1 LTNALQALG
10 PRQVALLISLKPK
23 YAHGILT
30 GAKTVE
36 LRRRAPH
43 TEPGALVCLYSTS
56 PERALVGT
64 ARVRAIQT
72 GTPAEIWNSFADQC
86 MLGRQT
92 FDDYFQDADQAV
104 AIVLDRPL
112 QLSEPLP
119 LHEMRE
125 RFGVSPP
132 QSWRYLPSSL
142 YEYVSADTLLASAQT
157 GFVGVP
163 MGKLLKD
170 VADLAYF
177 IRNSL
182 FSAVHKAWSVD
193 EPGRRPGSERV

>member
-1 LTNALQALG
+1 MTNAVQEPG
-10 PRQVALLISLKPK
+10 QGALLISLKPR

-36 LRRRAPH
+36 LRRRGPR

-56 PERALVGT
+56 PEKALVGT
-64 ARVRAIQT
+64 ARVRAIHT
-72 GTPAEIWNSFADQC
+72 GTPAEIWNSFADEC
-86 MLGRQT
+86 MLGRQC

-104 AIVLDRPL
+104 AISLHQPL
-112 QLSEPLP
+112 QLSAPLP

-132 QSWRYLPSSL
+132 QSWRYLPSCL
-142 YEYVSADTLLASAQT
+142 HEYVSADTLMASSPT
-157 GFVGVP
+157 GIVGVP

-170 VADLAYF
+170 MTDLACF
-177 IRNSL
+177 IRDSL
-182 FSAVHKAWSVD
+182 FSAVPKSWSVD
-193 EPGRRPGSERV
+193 EPGCSPDSERV